1 VCQLLKSLTVATALF
16 IPVIVFSHA
25 DTPHSIKGHSKADM
39 MEKCVE
45 PTVTM
50 QKEHFKF
57 LYHQRDKTVI
67 KGVRTKKHSLAN
79 CIDCHVSYD
88 DDGKAL
94 PVNSEG
100 QFCQACHVQTAV
112 NIDCF
117 SCHASVPR
125 GRVNIPKSSNQSN
138 NVQHIDIVTNKLINF
153 YKETSYE

>member
-1 VCQLLKSLTVATALF
+1 MYQLLKGLAVATALF
-16 IPVIVFSHA
+16 IPVIVYSHA
-25 DTPHSIKGHSKADM
+25 DTPHPIKGHSKADM
-39 MEKCVE
+39 MENCVE

-67 KGVRTKKHSLAN
+67 DGIRTKKHSLAN

-88 DDGKAL
+88 DNGKAL

-125 GRVNIPKSSNQSN
+125 GRANVPISDNQTNNIP
-138 NVQHIDIVTNKLINF
+138 HIDIETNKLINF
-153 YKETSYE
+153 FKETSYE